1 MAKASAKTPVKPGIE
16 ISNVHIQNTV
26 TAEANDHTRA
36 AVEALANAVAA
47 NAEAITAIAQI
58 LKPAPA
64 QLGPG
69 IHLQE
74 VGNG

>member
-1 MAKASAKTPVKPGIE
+1 MAKATTNPPVKPGIE

-26 TAEANDHTRA
+26 TAEANEHTRA
-36 AVEALANAVAA
+36 AVEALANAVVA

-58 LKPAPA
+58 LKPPPA
-64 QLGPG
+64 LFGSG

-74 VGNG
+74 VSNG